1 MLQLGE
7 LCLGIAVRMFQTIEA
22 ELDTRKPAC
31 DRLGRRLRRI
41 FAQGA
46 AKEGE
51 VRPERDRVEV
61 AARPWI
67 IAQSIV
73 RSGSQG
79 VSQSVNVSPCYTALF
94 MRENG

>member
-1 MLQLGE
+1 M
-7 LCLGIAVRMFQTIEA
+7 
-22 ELDTRKPAC
+22 
-31 DRLGRRLRRI
+31 
-41 FAQGA
+41 
-46 AKEGE
+46 
-51 VRPERDRVEV
+51 RPERDRVEV

-94 MRENG
+94 MRENE